1 MPDRLPTLRPR
12 SSSGARCLIAA
23 VLAASLFAA
32 VGCGR
37 YMVGNET
44 LYAPEIRTV
53 YVPVFDSASF
63 RRNLGEQLTEAVIK
77 EIQLKTP
84 YVVVDGAQADSV
96 LTGEIVQDT
105 KRVLVETRTDEG
117 RQVEMS
123 FVVRVS
129 WVDRRGELIRQGSP
143 IPLPTSFTSI
153 SANGDLAP
161 EVGQSI
167 LTAQQES
174 LQELAVQIVSL
185 MEAPW

>member
-1 MPDRLPTLRPR
+1 MVLRLL
-12 SSSGARCLIAA
+12 L
-23 VLAASLFAA
+23 LASLSVA

-37 YMVGNET
+37 YMIGNDT

-84 YVVVDGAQADSV
+84 YVVVDGATADSV
-96 LTGEIVQDT
+96 LTGEIVRDT
-105 KRVLVETRTDEG
+105 KRILVETRTDEG
-117 RQVEMS
+117 RQVEMN

-143 IPLPTSFTSI
+143 IPLPTSFTRI
-153 SANGDLAP
+153 SASGDLAP

-167 LTAQQES
+167 LTAQQEA
-174 LQELAVQIVSL
+174 LQKLAVQIVSL

>member
-1 MPDRLPTLRPR
+1 MPDRRSTFRSRPL
-12 SSSGARCLIAA
+12 ARARYLVAA
-23 VLAASLFAA
+23 VLATSLCATL
-32 VGCGR
+32 GCGR

-105 KRVLVETRTDEG
+105 KRILVESKTDEG
-117 RQVEMS
+117 RQVEMN

-143 IPLPTSFTSI
+143 IPLPTSFTTI

-167 LTAQQES
+167 LTAQQDS